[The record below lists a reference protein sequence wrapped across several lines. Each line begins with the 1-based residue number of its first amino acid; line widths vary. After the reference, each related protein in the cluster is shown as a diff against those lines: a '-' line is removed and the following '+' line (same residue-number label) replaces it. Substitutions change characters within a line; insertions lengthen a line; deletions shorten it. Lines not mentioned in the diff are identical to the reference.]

1 MLSFEVILQVFSDI
15 LLQDPLYKVVS
26 SSHGYTLIS
35 WEATLDP

>member
-1 MLSFEVILQVFSDI
+1 MVAFQIILKASKVI